1 MKEAWEAIGVKMKV
15 TSLNG
20 NALIDRLQSG
30 EFEVALL
37 AVSLSPDGNQ
47 TALFSCDAANSG
59 LNFSH
64 YCSESWDKLDQEQR
78 VEFDANTR
86 TDLLIQQSATVWAD
100 QPVGPLR
107 FGVARTGYST
117 KLQNFYPNAFGL
129 LWSLPY
135 VWIEG
140 GGS

>member
-1 MKEAWEAIGVKMKV
+1 MN
-15 TSLNG
+15 TSS
-20 NALIDRLQSG
+20 ADSVQ
-30 EFEVALL
+30 
-37 AVSLSPDGNQ
+37 
-47 TALFSCDAANSG
+47 
-59 LNFSH
+59 
-64 YCSESWDKLDQEQR
+64 SESSAAKGEPLLSAATESLPELQTEHI
-78 VEFDANTR
+78 DAPSR
-86 TDLLIQQSATVWAD
+86 EKFWLRLKPQMRRDARLIGMMLAIKAVCMVFAVQSFHVWAD

-140 GGS
+140 GSGS